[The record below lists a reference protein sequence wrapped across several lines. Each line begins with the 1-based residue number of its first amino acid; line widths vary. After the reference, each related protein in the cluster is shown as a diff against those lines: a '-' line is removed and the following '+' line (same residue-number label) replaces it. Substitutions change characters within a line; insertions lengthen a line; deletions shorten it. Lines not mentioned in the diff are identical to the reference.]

1 MCQNSDD
8 EETEGAIFYRTRDF
22 VEQDNKH
29 EFVGLINRLDSN
41 DKKGILLKISMCD
54 AANCLRAVFD
64 GEAALDERFIK
75 YYISSIAKNRP
86 LHHAACLA
94 KPRIAS
100 LLLEKGFSADLRTNF
115 KSPHICMKNALPLNI
130 ALEYCRYCVW
140 LIYGWKS
147 PIHQIIIPCQQPPTF
162 HPKTIRVMARNTTEI
177 KHEFLKYLEQGKVFE
192 VGALLAIASDLIMSS
207 SSTIDVENA
216 SIGFK
221 NIMEMRQFLLARI
234 SRSLGA
240 SSNTQLKEIKNTL
253 RLLEIFDRIGD
264 KLLPLMLMWDDSTSE
279 VGNRVAS
286 LIEKAAYDEKVEVE
300 YDHDAVLRYCNT
312 SKTLLDDVKP
322 TWELLRGRSFGNCTR
337 KFSTKAHS
345 QSWLEERSSP
355 VVVPLPLP
363 TEGRFLAWKGA
374 RTKYVLLKKHA
385 SFIGALAKAVRHLQY
400 L

>member
-41 DKKGILLKISMCD
+41 DKKGIILKISMCD
-54 AANCLRAVFD
+54 AANCLGAVFD

-75 YYISSIAKNRP
+75 YYLSGIAKNRP
-86 LHHAACLA
+86 LHHAARGA

-100 LLLEKGFSADLRTNF
+100 LLLEKGFSADFRTNF

-130 ALEYCRYCVW
+130 ALEYSRYRVW

-147 PIHQIIIPCQQPPTF
+147 PIHQIIIPCRPPTF
-162 HPKTIRVMARNTTEI
+162 HPKTVRVMARNTTEI
-177 KHEFLKYLEQGKVFE
+177 KHEFFKYLEQGKVFE

-207 SSTIDVENA
+207 SSTIDGENG
-216 SIGFK
+216 SISFK

-240 SSNTQLKEIKNTL
+240 SSNTQLKEINKTL

-264 KLLPLMLMWDDSTSE
+264 KLLPHMPMWDDSTEE

-286 LIEKAAYDEKVEVE
+286 LIEDAAYDEKVEVE
-300 YDHDAVLRYCNT
+300 YDHNAVLRYCKT
-312 SKTLLDDVKP
+312 SKTSLHDVKP
-322 TWELLRGRSFGNCTR
+322 TWEICSGRSFGNGTR

-345 QSWLEERSSP
+345 PSWLEESSSR
-355 VVVPLPLP
+355 VDVSFPLP

-374 RTKYVLLKKHA
+374 RTKYVLSKKHA
-385 SFIGALAKAVRHLQY
+385 SLTGAAFAKAVRHLRY